1 MNYGMEEDRKAG
13 RIAIGLVLALVVG
26 GGAWWYWQRSQAAAG
41 PPPVAVEDEVATV
54 GELPD
59 AAPSPI
65 QNPIEPVA
73 PSAAPEVAP
82 PADPD
87 TAALQALDEV
97 FGATLADWL
106 VTDQIARRLVAT
118 VDNLPRSTSIEKI
131 RPLRPPGS
139 PFEVQREVIDAVGG
153 VERITLSSAN
163 HARYNALVELL
174 ARSDAAVA
182 AAAYRRIYPQLQ
194 AAYED
199 LGYPGRYFND
209 RLVSVIDHLLATPE
223 PQGPLLLEQPKVLY
237 VFADPDLEARS
248 PGQKLLLRMGVD
260 HTRTV
265 KKKLREFRAHIA
277 TQAPANNEV
286 RE

>member
-1 MNYGMEEDRKAG
+1 MSYGTEEDRKAG
-13 RIAIGLVLALVVG
+13 RIAIGLVLAVVVA
-26 GGAWWYWQRSQAAAG
+26 GGAWWFWQRSQSA
-41 PPPVAVEDEVATV
+41 PEPVVVVEDEVATV
-54 GELPD
+54 VGTPEEIPD
-59 AAPSPI
+59 LI
-65 QNPIEPVA
+65 QNPIEPEPVPVA
-73 PSAAPEVAP
+73 EEAGP
-82 PADPD
+82 PPDPD
-87 TAALQALDEV
+87 TSARQALDEV

-106 VTDQIARRLVAT
+106 VTEQIARRLVAT

-131 RPLRPPGS
+131 RPLRPPSS
-139 PFEVQREVIDAVGG
+139 PFQVQREVVDAVGG

-163 HARYNALVELL
+163 FARYAPLVDLL

-209 RLVSVIDHLLATPE
+209 RLVGVIDHLLDTPE

-237 VFADPDLEARS
+237 QYADPDLEARS
-248 PGQKLLLRMGVD
+248 PGQKLLLRIGVD
-260 HTRTV
+260 NARTV

-277 TQAPANNEV
+277 TQAPANNED

>member
-13 RIAIGLVLALVVG
+13 RIAIGLVLVLVVG
-26 GGAWWYWQRSQAAAG
+26 GGAWWYWQRSQAAAE
-41 PPPVAVEDEVATV
+41 PPPVAIEEEVATV
-54 GELPD
+54 GALPD
-59 AAPSPI
+59 AEPAPI

-73 PSAAPEVAP
+73 PSATAEAAP
-82 PADPD
+82 PPDPD
-87 TAALQALDEV
+87 TAAQQALDEV

-106 VTDQIARRLVAT
+106 VTEQIARRLVAT

-131 RPLRPPGS
+131 RPLRPPAA

-153 VERITLSSAN
+153 VERITLSGAN
-163 HARYNALVELL
+163 HARYAPLVELL
-174 ARSDAAVA
+174 ARSDAAIA

-237 VFADPDLEARS
+237 VYADPDLEARS

-260 HTRTV
+260 NTRTV
-265 KKKLREFRAHIA
+265 KKKLREFRAQIA

>member
-13 RIAIGLVLALVVG
+13 RIAIGLVLVLVVG
-26 GGAWWYWQRSQAAAG
+26 GGAWWYWQRSQSAAEPAA
-41 PPPVAVEDEVATV
+41 VAIEDEVATV

-59 AAPSPI
+59 AEPAPI
-65 QNPIEPVA
+65 EHPIEPVA
-73 PSAAPEVAP
+73 PSTTAEAAP

-87 TAALQALDEV
+87 TAAQQALGEV

-131 RPLRPPGS
+131 RPLRPPAA
-139 PFEVQREVIDAVGG
+139 PFEVQREVIDSVGG
-153 VERITLSSAN
+153 VERLTLSDAN
-163 HARYNALVELL
+163 AARYAPLVELL

-182 AAAYRRIYPQLQ
+182 VAAYRRIYPQLQ
-194 AAYED
+194 SAYED

-237 VFADPDLEARS
+237 VYADPDLEARS

-260 HTRTV
+260 NTRTV
-265 KKKLREFRAHIA
+265 KKKLREFRAQIA
-277 TQAPANNEV
+277 TQAPANNED